1 MIEEVRSVD
10 VPLGTALEAFRR
22 VYNVVEDLEERMLL
36 NWHPANLEYA
46 NASLMS
52 NLSMTYW
59 DQDDPYE
66 MGGNH
71 CFIPGGMRHLFVP

>member
-1 MIEEVRSVD
+1 
-10 VPLGTALEAFRR
+10 
-22 VYNVVEDLEERMLL
+22 MLL
-36 NWHPANLEYA
+36 NWHLANLEYA

-52 NLSMTYW
+52 NLSMAYW